1 MVQVRSYRTLM
12 RRKGLVS
19 FTVRHKETD
28 LFIQAPGDFSRQVS
42 AWVVEARG
50 AIEEYAR
57 FHPGFIESYVP
68 LPTDP
73 LAPAI
78 VKRMLEAGDAAGVG
92 PMAAVAGAIS
102 EYVGSRIASLCQGEV
117 MVENGGDIFLRILSP
132 VTVSIYAGKSPLS
145 GKVGVRLTPGKGP
158 VSVCTSSGTL
168 GHSRSFGQADAVTVT
183 GCDCALSDA
192 AATSAA
198 NLIQSRR
205 DIARAL
211 EFLKGIKGISG
222 AVVIKADAIGAFGD
236 LELVP
241 L

>member
-1 MVQVRSYRTLM
+1 MK
-12 RRKGLVS
+12 RKGLVS

-28 LFIQAPGDFSRQVS
+28 LFIQAQGDFSRQVS

-50 AIEEYAR
+50 AIEDYAR
-57 FHPGFIESYVP
+57 LHPGFIESYVP

-73 LAPAI
+73 LAPTI

-102 EYVGSRIASLCQGEV
+102 EYVGSRIASACQGEV
-117 MVENGGDIFLRILSP
+117 LVENGGDLFLWLYAP
-132 VTVSIYAGKSPLS
+132 VTLSIYAGKSPLS
-145 GKVGVRLTPGKGP
+145 GKVGIRLRPWGAP
-158 VSVCTSSGTL
+158 LSVCTSSGTL
-168 GHSRSFGQADAVTVT
+168 GHSRSFGRADAVTVI
-183 GCDCALSDA
+183 CRDCALADA
-192 AATSAA
+192 FATAAGNMVTGR
-198 NLIQSRR
+198 N
-205 DIARAL
+205 DIEKVL
-211 EFLKGIKGISG
+211 TFLKRINGVEG